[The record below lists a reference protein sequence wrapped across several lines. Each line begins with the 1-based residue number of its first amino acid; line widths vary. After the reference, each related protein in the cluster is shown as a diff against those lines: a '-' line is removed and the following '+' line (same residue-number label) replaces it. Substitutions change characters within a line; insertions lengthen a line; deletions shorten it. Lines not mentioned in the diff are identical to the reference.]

1 MEDKNLTCAECGE
14 EFVFSADEQQ
24 FYMEKGFTEPKRC
37 KPCRAKMKA
46 SRGGRRPR
54 EMHDVIC
61 ADCGE
66 ATQVPFRPSED
77 KPVYCR
83 DCYAKRR

>member
-14 EFVFSADEQQ
+14 EFLFSADEQQ

-46 SRGGRRPR
+46 SRGDRRPR